1 MIQVPGECKL
11 LLSREDCED
20 GLGKKGYEYETNHTF
35 LRRTDKIITR

>member
-1 MIQVPGECKL
+1 M
-11 LLSREDCED
+11 LLSRGVYED